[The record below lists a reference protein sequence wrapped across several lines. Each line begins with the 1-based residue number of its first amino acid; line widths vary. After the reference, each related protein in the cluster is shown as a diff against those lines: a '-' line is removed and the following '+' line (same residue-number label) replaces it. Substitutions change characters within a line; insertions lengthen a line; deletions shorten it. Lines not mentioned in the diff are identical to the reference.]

1 MFGPVTPPRN
11 TIGNRLILSVGFIAG
26 LAVSIGIIAF
36 VIWEMLDD
44 RVELLVDDKLPTL
57 TTNYQLEHHTA
68 QLHTWLNGVMNSQG
82 QEELPELGVKFD
94 SKFSQINQLLDD
106 NAEQQDFPVIRHRYD
121 SVHKN
126 IERLIQLQ
134 HKLQRRHISL
144 NTIDL
149 QIFELNRQATA
160 ILSQIQYEIDARQP
174 SPQIIANE
182 YIHLQYLSQLQA
194 SLFIELNGA
203 IKQSLSTT
211 PPLEFTFSPLISAV
225 LDQSQRFSIYPSG
238 NEYIKILVSLDQLVG
253 LEGEFIKVLNEIK
266 EAKIERWSTYQLI
279 SSRLMHIESLLL
291 SSVNNIA
298 EEMSVLHTIV
308 SQIIAGGNVIIFIM
322 MCITIFAAIFVAI
335 DMISK
340 GIVKRL
346 NQLSNNLMVV
356 SQGNLTQSVLIEGD
370 DEIADIGQHL
380 EHFRQQMVEM
390 ERTNALNLINHT
402 QAALVTCSTTGLIL
416 SINPSAMMLF
426 GSSEPLQKV
435 YLWQLFDQD
444 ILPRLRAIFAPDSS
458 LIKRGAMTTT
468 FQFQAR
474 HDEKYLR
481 LDFRLFEQN
490 RGQSVI
496 ITITDIT
503 EQEKTARW
511 LEQMVQEKT
520 HSLLENNTQLQREV
534 EERRKTEIELRNT
547 QNDLLQ
553 AAKMAT
559 VGQTMTSLAHE
570 LNQPLSAMSTYLYSC
585 QLALENEQYTHLPN
599 QLEKINAMLERIS
612 AQISNLRNF
621 SKKNDD
627 AATLT
632 KVNVSEATQ
641 QSWTIVESRAR
652 SAQVKLDNH
661 LDAHLSVVADLV
673 QFEQVLVNLMV
684 NSMDA
689 ISAKTTRTIT
699 VEQLS
704 TKGSNTL
711 IAVSDTGDGFSDS
724 IINKLFT
731 PFTTTKDVGLGLGL
745 NICRSIMSRLKGNI
759 YLAST
764 LEGGAL
770 VVLELMKDDID

>member
-1 MFGPVTPPRN
+1 MSGKVHPPRN

-26 LAVSIGIIAF
+26 LAVSIGVIAF
-36 VIWEMLDD
+36 IIWEMLDD
-44 RVELLVDDKLPTL
+44 RVELLVDEKLPTL

-68 QLHTWLNGVMNSQG
+68 QLHTWLNSVMNSQE
-82 QEELPELGVKFD
+82 QEALPELNKHFND
-94 SKFSQINQLLDD
+94 KFSLIHQLLNENPD
-106 NAEQQDFPVIRHRYD
+106 QRDFAVIRHRYD
-121 SVHKN
+121 NVQKN
-126 IERLIQLQ
+126 IDRLIELQ
-134 HKLQRRHISL
+134 DELLRCQVAL
-144 NTIDL
+144 NALDL
-149 QIFELNRQATA
+149 QVFELNQQATSL
-160 ILSQIQYEIDARQP
+160 LSQIQYEIDTRQP
-174 SPQIIANE
+174 SAQFIANE
-182 YIHLQYLSQLQA
+182 YIQLQYLNQLQA
-194 SLFIELNGA
+194 NLFIELNNA
-203 IKQSLSTT
+203 IKQSLSTNQ
-211 PPLEFTFSPLISAV
+211 PVDFAFSSLIVAV
-225 LDQSQRFSIYPSG
+225 LERSERFAIYPSG
-238 NEYIKILVSLDQLVG
+238 DEYIATITALNELAGQ
-253 LEGEFIKVLNEIK
+253 EGEFLRVLSKIK
-266 EAKIERWSTYQLI
+266 EAKVERRYTYQLI
-279 SSRLMHIESLLL
+279 RSRLEHIENLLL
-291 SSVNNIA
+291 SSVKSVA
-298 EEMSVLHTIV
+298 EEMSVLNNIV
-308 SQIIAGGNVIIFIM
+308 SQIITGGNIVIFIM
-322 MCITIFAAIFVAI
+322 MCVTIFAAIFVAI

-356 SQGNLTQSVLIEGD
+356 NQGNLTQSVLIEGD

-402 QAALVTCSTTGLIL
+402 QAALITCSTTGLIL

-426 GSSEPLQKV
+426 GSNEPLQKV

-468 FQFQAR
+468 FQYQEEN
-474 HDEKYLR
+474 DEKYLR

-511 LEQMVQEKT
+511 LEKMVQEKT
-520 HSLLENNTQLQREV
+520 HSLLENNAQLQREV
-534 EERRKTEIELRNT
+534 EERRKTELELIST

-570 LNQPLSAMSTYLYSC
+570 LNQPLSAMSTYLFSC
-585 QLALENEQYTHLPN
+585 QLALENEQYDHVPN

-612 AQISNLRNF
+612 SQISNLRNF
-621 SKKNDD
+621 SKKNNDV
-627 AATLT
+627 ATLT
-632 KVNVSEATQ
+632 RVNASEATR

-652 SAQVKLDNH
+652 SAQVKLINNLPDGLH
-661 LDAHLSVVADLV
+661 VIADLV

-684 NSMDA
+684 NSIDA
-689 ISAKTTRTIT
+689 ISAKTDRSIT
-699 VEQLS
+699 VEEILTEQEI
-704 TKGSNTL
+704 TT
-711 IAVSDTGDGFSDS
+711 IAVSDTGDGFSGD
-724 IINKLFT
+724 IINNLFT

-745 NICRSIMSRLKGNI
+745 NICRSIMSRLQGNI

-764 LEGGAL
+764 LERGAL
-770 VVLELMKDDID
+770 VVLELERDDVD